1 MVTQKN
7 QLDYQLI
14 KDCEQLCR
22 CWQPDIII
30 LISGDM
36 DFKGLVKTHRE
47 QGRRV
52 IVIGRR
58 DNVSK
63 QLQRWFP
70 DDDV

>member
-1 MVTQKN
+1 
-7 QLDYQLI
+7 
-14 KDCEQLCR
+14 
-22 CWQPDIII
+22 
-30 LISGDM
+30 M